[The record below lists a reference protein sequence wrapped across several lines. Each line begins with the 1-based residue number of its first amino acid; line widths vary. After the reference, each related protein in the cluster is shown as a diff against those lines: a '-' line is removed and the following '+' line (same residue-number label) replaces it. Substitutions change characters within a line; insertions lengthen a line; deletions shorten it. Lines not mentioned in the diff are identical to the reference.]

1 MDVAGINDSDS
12 ESCSSL
18 DQSATKQHQNL
29 AASTGSPHHE
39 EDGLGAAEEETG
51 EDNIEDQEDD
61 EDEDEDDDA
70 IPFSDIESL
79 SSTER
84 ADVIPHQRLT
94 INNTAALLRALK
106 SIALPLSDMPFV
118 EHQALTAPKV
128 IPIPDINDDLT
139 RELAFYKQC
148 LDAATRGRALLVKEG
163 VPFSRPADFFAEM
176 VKTDEHMGK
185 IRQKMTDEEAGKRAA
200 AEARKQRDLK
210 RFGKQVQ
217 VAKLQERDKAKR
229 DTLDK
234 INLLKR
240 STSFHPPFSYLHPH
254 LFKTLFSQQPPF
266 LPSNPPRPP
275 QDKPQTSFE
284 PSLPFLQDHLTNP
297 LSLSFS
303 ENPQNAATPT
313 PPPPPRTKTNFS
325 TSPSITPRTITEN
338 PPASTPTPIPNPE
351 AEAEAEAKAKTTA
364 APNAKRKTA
373 SSATEVRNGLP
384 KAATRSP
391 VEM

>member
-1 MDVAGINDSDS
+1 MNAAGINDSDS

-18 DQSATKQHQNL
+18 DQTPSNQHQTHT
-29 AASTGSPHHE
+29 ASTGSARHE
-39 EDGLGAAEEETG
+39 EDGGGEEEEEEG
-51 EDNIEDQEDD
+51 IDKDEIEEQEDD
-61 EDEDEDDDA
+61 DNEDEDEDAEDEDEDADA

-84 ADVIPHQRLT
+84 ADIIPHQRLT
-94 INNTAALLRALK
+94 INNTTALLRALK
-106 SIALPLSDMPFV
+106 SIALPLSDMPFS
-118 EHQALTAPKV
+118 EHQALTAPEV

-163 VPFSRPADFFAEM
+163 FPFSRPADFFAEM

-240 STSFHPPFSYLHPH
+240 STSF
-254 LFKTLFSQQPPF
+254 
-266 LPSNPPRPP
+266 
-275 QDKPQTSFE
+275 SF
-284 PSLPFLQDHLTNP
+284 FC
-297 LSLSFS
+297 
-303 ENPQNAATPT
+303 EN
-313 PPPPPRTKTNFS
+313 S
-325 TSPSITPRTITEN
+325 
-338 PPASTPTPIPNPE
+338 
-351 AEAEAEAKAKTTA
+351 
-364 APNAKRKTA
+364 
-373 SSATEVRNGLP
+373 
-384 KAATRSP
+384 
-391 VEM
+391 